1 MQIQNVAQFNRSG
14 SCVCPSKTIQ
24 HVFFL
29 VIKDILTQTIQMED
43 ILDVIMLL
51 AHGCLS
57 MSTQCCYR
65 YNENASVWSIVV
77 T

>member
-1 MQIQNVAQFNRSG
+1 MWLNSIEVVLVCVQVKLFNMF
-14 SCVCPSKTIQ
+14 
-24 HVFFL
+24 FFL

-57 MSTQCCYR
+57 MSTQC
-65 YNENASVWSIVV
+65 
-77 T
+77 